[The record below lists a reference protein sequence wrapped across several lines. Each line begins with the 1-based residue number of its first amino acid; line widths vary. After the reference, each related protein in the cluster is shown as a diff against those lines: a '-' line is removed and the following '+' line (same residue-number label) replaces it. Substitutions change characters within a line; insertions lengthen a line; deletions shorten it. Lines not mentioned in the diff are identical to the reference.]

1 LHKIL
6 ATLSHHPTASVPLAS
21 RTSSEAQGI
30 YRFWSNSTVMPETI
44 LQGHIDRTV
53 VRAQRYQT
61 VLSIQDSTD
70 LDFTS
75 HPHTEGLG
83 YLNQTQQQGIK
94 VHNCF
99 AVSDSGE
106 PLGVLHQH
114 TWVREAPPLPKKERS
129 AQQRRRNQPI
139 EEKESYRWLTT
150 LSAAEA
156 QVAERVHLVQVAD
169 READIFELFAHPR
182 ALNSDLLIRVKTNRR
197 IQQEWGKLFTA
208 LAQAPVMGELTVE
221 VRRTPDRPA
230 RLAQVQL
237 RALQVTLEV
246 PEHLA
251 RQRPELQ
258 PITLNAL
265 WVEEIGTPSDGG
277 KPIRWKLLTT
287 LPLETYA
294 QACQYVRWYSYRWL
308 IERFHFTLKSG
319 CQVEALQL
327 QHRDRLLKAL
337 ATYSIVAWRLMAMT
351 YLARLTPDVSC
362 EVILNPEE
370 WRLLRRRFAPKSR
383 AKKPPTLHQ
392 AMVWMAQLGGFLARK
407 RDGEPGLK
415 TLWRGYTALHLMLDG
430 ARLVGKT

>member
-1 LHKIL
+1 
-6 ATLSHHPTASVPLAS
+6 
-21 RTSSEAQGI
+21 
-30 YRFWSNSTVMPETI
+30 MPETI
-44 LQGHIDRTV
+44 LQGHIERTV
-53 VRAQRYQT
+53 VRAQGYQT

-221 VRRTPDRPA
+221 VRRTPD
-230 RLAQVQL
+230 
-237 RALQVTLEV
+237 
-246 PEHLA
+246 
-251 RQRPELQ
+251 
-258 PITLNAL
+258 
-265 WVEEIGTPSDGG
+265 
-277 KPIRWKLLTT
+277 
-287 LPLETYA
+287 
-294 QACQYVRWYSYRWL
+294 
-308 IERFHFTLKSG
+308 
-319 CQVEALQL
+319 
-327 QHRDRLLKAL
+327 
-337 ATYSIVAWRLMAMT
+337 
-351 YLARLTPDVSC
+351 
-362 EVILNPEE
+362 
-370 WRLLRRRFAPKSR
+370 
-383 AKKPPTLHQ
+383 
-392 AMVWMAQLGGFLARK
+392 
-407 RDGEPGLK
+407 
-415 TLWRGYTALHLMLDG
+415 
-430 ARLVGKT
+430 